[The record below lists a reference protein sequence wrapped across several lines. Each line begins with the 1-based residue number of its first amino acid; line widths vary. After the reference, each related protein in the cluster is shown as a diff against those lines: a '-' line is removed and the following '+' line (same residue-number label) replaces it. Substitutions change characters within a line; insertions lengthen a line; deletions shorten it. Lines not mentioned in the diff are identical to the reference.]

1 MSLITRSGKG
11 SPLTWND
18 MDQNLTYLESLA
30 SGATGP
36 QGVTGPAGPQG
47 ATGPQGVTGPAGV
60 DNISNAHQ
68 SVRLATGATLS
79 NSPTYTTGLTG
90 LDGGNGIGSYLQAST
105 NGYLLVDGVTSSN
118 TDRVLVKD
126 QTDNK
131 QNGIYTVT
139 SNGDESS
146 LWKVTRAT
154 DYDNSV
160 ANEVQYGDFT
170 FVVDGNTN
178 ANSTWLMN
186 ASGNIVVGTSNI
198 TWAEV
203 GGVGPK
209 GPQGATGPEGF
220 QGATGPQGFQGATG
234 PQGVSGAY
242 FTFASNTYQS
252 AAGATQFYSTVF
264 PTSAFTNGS
273 VLRISSITTTTGATA
288 VATVKTEYYI
298 NSTQS
303 MTGATVLGTYDGP
316 LGNRYYWMDRTLWVI
331 GGSFY
336 VRGSA
341 STRTSQNDTSAAINI
356 NAIPSTQFYIIVQ
369 ITTTST
375 DRATLSSLT
384 IEKL

>member
-1 MSLITRSGKG
+1 MSLITRSDKG
-11 SPLTWND
+11 SPLTYND

-30 SGATGP
+30 S
-36 QGVTGPAGPQG
+36 G

-68 SVRLATGATLS
+68 SVRLATGETLS

-90 LDGGNGIGSYLQAST
+90 LDGGDGIGSYLQAST

-126 QTDNK
+126 QTDKK

-139 SNGDESS
+139 SNGGESS

-203 GGVGPK
+203 GGVGPQ
-209 GPQGATGPEGF
+209 GPQGFQGYQGPQGF

-242 FTFASNTYQS
+242 FKFASNTYQS

-264 PTSAFTNGS
+264 PTSAFTDGS
-273 VLRISSITTTTGATA
+273 VLRISSITTMTTTSVA
-288 VATVKTEYYI
+288 VVKTEYYI
-298 NSTQS
+298 NSTNGMS
-303 MTGATVLGTYDGP
+303 GATALATYDGP
-316 LGNRYYWMDRTLWVI
+316 LGSRYYWMDRTLWVI

-336 VRGSA
+336 VRGGA
-341 STRTSQNDTSAAINI
+341 STQTSQSNSNSSISI
-356 NAIPSTQFYIIVQ
+356 NAIPSPQFYIIVQ